1 MSPTTASPHTLE
13 SVSRMQCRE
22 GGLQQSLAI
31 WELRQTN
38 TVGGQGGRICV
49 KAHQREGTRIHRAL
63 EICRGLPSSLWQV
76 KGLKVGAKTNEE
88 QIGQRI
94 PETHTRTEIISIP
107 TKQSEKTSYY
117 MRHQENSLKE
127 KRLLWTYP
135 TKAFSKQVSLKKPPK
150 KWQPKKPTVGFP
162 RWHNGNESD

>member
-127 KRLLWTYP
+127 KKAALDLPYQGFLKTSKSQKTP
-135 TKAFSKQVSLKKPPK
+135 QKMTTKKTHSGI
-150 KWQPKKPTVGFP
+150 PTVA
-162 RWHNGNESD
+162 